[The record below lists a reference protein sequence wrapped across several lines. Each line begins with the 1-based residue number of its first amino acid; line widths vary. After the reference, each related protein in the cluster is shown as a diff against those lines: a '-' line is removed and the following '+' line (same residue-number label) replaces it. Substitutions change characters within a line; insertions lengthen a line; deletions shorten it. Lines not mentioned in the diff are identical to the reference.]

1 MRIVVVGGV
10 AAGASAAVKARRV
23 NESAEI
29 LVFERGPYASFANCG
44 LPYHVGEEI
53 KEEKDLLVVP
63 ADHFKTRF
71 NIELFTQHE
80 VVCIHPDKKQVEV
93 KDLRSGEIRAERYD
107 KLILA
112 PGARPVIPP
121 IPGRNLRYVFTLSAI
136 PDAREIKAL
145 VDRGQVKHA
154 VVVGGGFIGL
164 EVAEALLIRGIKV
177 TVVEALDQLLPPFDP
192 EMANI
197 MADALRGMGAEVILN
212 NPVKALHGVD
222 EVEEVELQSGRRIPA
237 SLVVISVGVRPEVK
251 LAAQA
256 GLAIGD
262 LGGIIVDEYMR
273 TSDPDIYAAGDVVE
287 TVHRVTG
294 KKVWVPLAGPAN
306 KQGRVAGANAAGGN
320 LKFKGIL
327 GSTIVRVGKLV
338 AARTG
343 LSEKEARKEGI
354 SYFVSYTHS
363 PDHAGYYPGSE
374 LMAVKIIGEQPTGR
388 LLGAQIVGPK
398 GVDKRIDVLATA
410 IMAGMSVYDLE
421 DLDLAYSPPFSSAK
435 DPVNIAGFT
444 AANII
449 RGEVAVMT
457 ARELA
462 ERINRGQA
470 PLVIDVRT
478 PGEYARGHIPHAV
491 NMPLDSFRSK
501 IDGLPKD
508 RPMVLYCRIGYRSY
522 VALRALDQRG
532 FGRVYNLSGGF
543 LTWEMS
549 GYKVE
554 K

>member
-1 MRIVVVGGV
+1 
-10 AAGASAAVKARRV
+10 
-23 NESAEI
+23 
-29 LVFERGPYASFANCG
+29 
-44 LPYHVGEEI
+44 
-53 KEEKDLLVVP
+53 
-63 ADHFKTRF
+63 
-71 NIELFTQHE
+71 
-80 VVCIHPDKKQVEV
+80 
-93 KDLRSGEIRAERYD
+93 
-107 KLILA
+107 
-112 PGARPVIPP
+112 
-121 IPGRNLRYVFTLSAI
+121 
-136 PDAREIKAL
+136 
-145 VDRGQVKHA
+145 
-154 VVVGGGFIGL
+154 
-164 EVAEALLIRGIKV
+164 
-177 TVVEALDQLLPPFDP
+177 
-192 EMANI
+192 
-197 MADALRGMGAEVILN
+197 
-212 NPVKALHGVD
+212 
-222 EVEEVELQSGRRIPA
+222 
-237 SLVVISVGVRPEVK
+237 
-251 LAAQA
+251 
-256 GLAIGD
+256 
-262 LGGIIVDEYMR
+262 
-273 TSDPDIYAAGDVVE
+273 YAAGDVVE

-457 ARELA
+457 
-462 ERINRGQA
+462 
-470 PLVIDVRT
+470 
-478 PGEYARGHIPHAV
+478 
-491 NMPLDSFRSK
+491 
-501 IDGLPKD
+501 
-508 RPMVLYCRIGYRSY
+508 
-522 VALRALDQRG
+522 
-532 FGRVYNLSGGF
+532 
-543 LTWEMS
+543 
-549 GYKVE
+549 
-554 K
+554 